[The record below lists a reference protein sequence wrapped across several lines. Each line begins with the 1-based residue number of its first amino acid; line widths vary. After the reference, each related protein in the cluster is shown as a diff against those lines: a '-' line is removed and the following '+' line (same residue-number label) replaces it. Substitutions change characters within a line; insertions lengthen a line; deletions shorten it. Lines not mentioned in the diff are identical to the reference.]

1 MIVSK
6 TPLRV
11 SFIGGGS
18 DLASYYKKYG
28 GAVISTSIKK
38 YIYINVNKR
47 FDSTIRLSYSITEQ
61 VNSVEDIKHRLVQ
74 AALIKLN
81 ISSGVEITSIADIP
95 SRGTGLG
102 SSSAFTVGL
111 LNALYAYKHD
121 YKSKNNLAAEA
132 CDVEINICKEPIG
145 KQDQYATALGGMNL
159 IKFNQDETVVIE
171 PVIFPP
177 GFKKKF
183 EESMLLVYTGIVRSA
198 SDMLQKQEK
207 INSMHDEKSQ
217 IVSNLTGLVEEF
229 KNAILAEDIK
239 NIGAILHESWNM
251 KKSISSD
258 ISSAVIDDIYKTAI
272 QQGAYG
278 GKLLGAGGGGF
289 VLLCAD
295 KSRHASIVSS
305 LGKYRVLPF
314 EMESSGSSLVYYEN

>member
-1 MIVSK
+1 M
-6 TPLRV
+6 
-11 SFIGGGS
+11 
-18 DLASYYKKYG
+18 
-28 GAVISTSIKK
+28 
-38 YIYINVNKR
+38 
-47 FDSTIRLSYSITEQ
+47 Q
-61 VNSVEDIKHRLVQ
+61 
-74 AALIKLN
+74 
-81 ISSGVEITSIADIP
+81 
-95 SRGTGLG
+95 
-102 SSSAFTVGL
+102 
-111 LNALYAYKHD
+111 
-121 YKSKNNLAAEA
+121 
-132 CDVEINICKEPIG
+132 
-145 KQDQYATALGGMNL
+145 
-159 IKFNQDETVVIE
+159 
-171 PVIFPP
+171 
-177 GFKKKF
+177 
-183 EESMLLVYTGIVRSA
+183 
-198 SDMLQKQEK
+198 
-207 INSMHDEKSQ
+207 DEKSQ